1 MESNISDYS
10 LQEKVSE
17 ILFRNNGST
26 TEILEALTNS
36 KIEVS
41 IVSEKKYTNNLLSKK
56 MGWGEELILRITT
69 LRANDIDIS
78 NNIVIY
84 DPIKISECDQSITQ
98 LNYPIG
104 KVLSKIDSTRNI
116 THSGY
121 SHPNDLEH
129 FENFT
134 NIKDSYYPF
143 KQYLFSQN
151 TNPLI
156 QVSELYLIENIMTF
170 LSPTKISYPSSQ

>member
-1 MESNISDYS
+1 MENNFSDNN
-10 LQEKVSE
+10 LQGKVSE

-26 TEILEALTNS
+26 TEILEAITNS
-36 KIEVS
+36 IVEVS
-41 IVSEKKYTNNLLSKK
+41 IVSEKKYINYILSKK
-56 MGWGEELILRITT
+56 MGWGEDLILRITT
-69 LRANDIDIS
+69 LKAKGIDIS

-84 DPIKISECDQSITQ
+84 DPFKISECDHSITH

-116 THSGY
+116 TLSGY
-121 SHPNDLEH
+121 LNPTELDH

-134 NIKDSYYPF
+134 NIEDTHYPF

-151 TNPLI
+151 SDPLV

-170 LSPTKISYPSSQ
+170 LTPSIIS